1 VTMKLS
7 GNILD
12 VTTFCKEHKIISIVL
27 AYFVTGIIYV
37 VTGYLHNIT
46 IGKQIVFSPLIGIP
60 LGAPFWPMMVYADL
74 KHIGIMPQDVLT
86 LLSAFIFIILFVK
99 NWTSR

>member
-1 VTMKLS
+1 MEKS
-7 GNILD
+7 KNILD
-12 VTTFCKEHKIISIVL
+12 IPYVKKHKIISIVL
-27 AYFVTGIIYV
+27 AYFVIGIIYV
-37 VTGYLHNIT
+37 VTGYLHNII

-74 KHIGIMPQDVLT
+74 KHIGVMPQDILT
-86 LLSAFIFIILFVK
+86 LISIIIFIIIFVK